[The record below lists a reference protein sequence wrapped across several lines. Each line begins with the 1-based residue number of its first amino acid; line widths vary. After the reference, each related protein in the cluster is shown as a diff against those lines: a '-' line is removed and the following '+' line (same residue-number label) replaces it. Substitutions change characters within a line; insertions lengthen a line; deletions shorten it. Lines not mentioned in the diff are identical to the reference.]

1 MQVRS
6 LGELRSGIRFT
17 FCLILQDLAEEVE
30 AAGAARIAFNPL
42 TPAFAAKALMRAAEA
57 DGLPLAPDAARV
69 LAERSAGD
77 LRAAME
83 ALQLAAAGATL
94 PQPPQKNVR
103 ESYSVCPVSSRG
115 ALGCSIGDPCLCQA
129 LRG

>member
-1 MQVRS
+1 MLLQLFITCRETLWENREVEK
-6 LGELRSGIRFT
+6 GFT
-17 FCLILQDLAEEVE
+17 FRLILQDLAEEVE

-57 DGLPLAPDAARV
+57 EGLPLAPEAARV

-83 ALQLAAAGATL
+83 ALQLAAAGTPL
-94 PQPPQKNVR
+94 PPPPQKNVR
-103 ESYSVCPVSSRG
+103 E
-115 ALGCSIGDPCLCQA
+115 L
-129 LRG
+129 